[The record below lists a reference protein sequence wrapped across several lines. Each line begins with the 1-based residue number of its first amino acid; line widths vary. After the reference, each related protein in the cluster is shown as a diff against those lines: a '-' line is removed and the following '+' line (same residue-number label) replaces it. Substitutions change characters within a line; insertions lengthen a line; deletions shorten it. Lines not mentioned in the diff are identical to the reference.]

1 MSDVVSTAPVTQ
13 TAPPSSAAE
22 SSPFPIDTP
31 GRSLP
36 AGEASAAGEQATATT
51 TYLLVDGENIDA
63 TLGISVLGHRPEPD
77 ERPRWE
83 RVLDFT
89 TRTFGQPVK
98 ALFFLNVSN
107 GYVPMTFVQALLA
120 MDYRPVPLAGRSDQ
134 KVVDIGI
141 QKMMDVLVD
150 RPANVMLASHDGD
163 FLSQTRA
170 LLSPSRRVGLLGL
183 REYVNLGFAD
193 LVPSG
198 LEVYDLE
205 EDVACFRKPLPRTR
219 IINVDDFDP
228 LRFL

>member
-1 MSDVVSTAPVTQ
+1 MNDVISTSPVTRN
-13 TAPPSSAAE
+13 APLTSAAE
-22 SSPFPIDTP
+22 PPDGTTD
-31 GRSLP
+31 RLLP
-36 AGEASAAGEQATATT
+36 VGEADVASESATATT

-170 LLSPSRRVGLLGL
+170 LLGPNRRVGLLGL

-228 LRFL
+228 RRFL